1 MSKTACIVPWT
12 TLAIGPDGR
21 ATFCCDIPAPLTVD
35 GRMGSVYRDSLDDL
49 WNARELVE
57 VRAAMARGEKPESC
71 RLCWQREAAGGAS
84 RRLLSNAA
92 YRQMGGR
99 LAVGELQREGAGSGF
114 RLERRPDW
122 FILELGNVCDL
133 KCRRCSPLSS
143 SRIAADP
150 LHAAWTAS
158 EPAAASETPPAGQP
172 RRPPPPA
179 PPGRTAWVEGG
190 AGMAD
195 MIARRG

>member
-71 RLCWQREAAGGAS
+71 RLCWQPEPPGAAG
-84 RRLLSNAA
+84 
-92 YRQMGGR
+92 
-99 LAVGELQREGAGSGF
+99 
-114 RLERRPDW
+114 
-122 FILELGNVCDL
+122 
-133 KCRRCSPLSS
+133 
-143 SRIAADP
+143 
-150 LHAAWTAS
+150 
-158 EPAAASETPPAGQP
+158 P
-172 RRPPPPA
+172 RRPPNPA
-179 PPGRTAWVEGG
+179 SPA
-190 AGMAD
+190 M
-195 MIARRG
+195 RGTPA